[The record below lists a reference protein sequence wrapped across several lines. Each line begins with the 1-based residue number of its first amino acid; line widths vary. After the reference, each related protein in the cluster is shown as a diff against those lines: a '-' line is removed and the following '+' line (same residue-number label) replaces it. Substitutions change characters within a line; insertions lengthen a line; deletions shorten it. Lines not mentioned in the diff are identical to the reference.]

1 MYNPRL
7 YTLRPTPYTRKIAL
21 KCDFSCTSAN
31 FVVPLQPIMVLNYIW
46 IGLILL
52 AVVMGC
58 VQFFAFGQSEIFNEI
73 LNSTFASAKNG
84 FEISIGLTGILALW
98 MGILNIGQQG
108 GVVNTLSRGVAP
120 FFRRIFPE
128 IPKNHP
134 VFGTMFMN
142 FSANMLGLDNAA
154 TPIGLKAMSEL
165 QDLNADK
172 QKASNAMIMFVVLGA
187 SGLTII
193 PTTIMAYRAQ
203 MGAANPADVFLPLMM
218 ATYFSTLAG
227 MLSVCFVQKIKI
239 WDKVILGTLIA
250 LTAIMVGMLFAAR
263 HLPEKTLTTLSAL
276 VAAVMLLGIICW
288 FIIQATVRKVNVYE
302 AFIDGAKGGFQTAI
316 GIIPYLIA
324 ILVAV
329 GMFRAS
335 GAMGLL
341 EQGMAQLFAWIG
353 INPDMASAVPTAL
366 MKPLS
371 GSGAR
376 GLMIEAMATH
386 GADSLVGRLCC
397 ILQGT
402 TDTTFYV
409 ISVYFGSV
417 GIKNT
422 RHAVGCCLFC
432 DLIGI
437 IAAFTIASIF
447 FG

>member
-1 MYNPRL
+1 
-7 YTLRPTPYTRKIAL
+7 
-21 KCDFSCTSAN
+21 
-31 FVVPLQPIMVLNYIW
+31 MVLNYIW

-52 AVVMGC
+52 AIVMGC
-58 VQFFAFGQSEIFNEI
+58 VQFFAFGQSDIFSEI
-73 LNSTFASAKNG
+73 LNSTFASAESG
-84 FEISIGLTGILALW
+84 FKISIGLTGILSLW
-98 MGILNIGQQG
+98 MGILTIGQQG

-128 IPKNHP
+128 IPAEHP

-142 FSANMLGLDNAA
+142 IASNMLGLDNAA
-154 TPIGLKAMSEL
+154 TPIGLKAMTQL
-165 QDLNADK
+165 QEINADK
-172 QKASNAMIMFVVLGA
+172 TKASNAMIMFIVLGA

-203 MGAANPADVFLPLMM
+203 LGAANPADVFLPLLI

-227 MLSVCFVQKIKI
+227 LLACCVAQRIRI
-239 WDKVILGTLIA
+239 WDKVVLGVITL
-250 LTAIMVGMLFAAR
+250 LTALVVLLLILAKR
-263 HLPEKTLTTLSAL
+263 LPEETLSATSAL
-276 VAAVMLLGIICW
+276 LAAIILLGVISW
-288 FIIQATVRKVNVYE
+288 FIIQATIRKVNVYE
-302 AFIDGAKGGFQTAI
+302 AFIDGAKEGFKTAI

-341 EQGMAQLFAWIG
+341 EQGLAYLFSLVG
-353 INPDMASAVPTAL
+353 INPDLSAAVPTAI

-376 GLMIEAMATH
+376 GLMIEAMTTH

-409 ISVYFGSV
+409 LAVYFGSI
-417 GIKNT
+417 GIKDT
-422 RHAVGCCLFC
+422 RHAVVCCLIA
-432 DLIGI
+432 DLIGV
-437 IAAFTIASIF
+437 IAAFTVASIF
-447 FG
+447 FS

>member
-1 MYNPRL
+1 
-7 YTLRPTPYTRKIAL
+7 
-21 KCDFSCTSAN
+21 
-31 FVVPLQPIMVLNYIW
+31 MVLNYIW

-58 VQFFAFGQSEIFNEI
+58 VQFFVFGQSEIFTEI

-128 IPKNHP
+128 IPAKHP

-227 MLSVCFVQKIKI
+227 MLAVCFVQKIKI
-239 WDKVILGTLIA
+239 WDKVIIGTILT
-250 LTAIMVGMLFAAR
+250 LTALMIGMLFAAR
-263 HLPEKTLTTLSAL
+263 HLPEETLNSVSAL
-276 VAAVMLLGIICW
+276 VAAIILLGIICW
-288 FIIQATVRKVNVYE
+288 FIIQASVRKVNVYD

-341 EQGMAQLFAWIG
+341 EQGMSALFAWIG
-353 INPDMASAVPTAL
+353 INPDMAGAVPTAL

-437 IAAFTIASIF
+437 IAAFIIANIF

>member
-1 MYNPRL
+1 
-7 YTLRPTPYTRKIAL
+7 
-21 KCDFSCTSAN
+21 
-31 FVVPLQPIMVLNYIW
+31 MVLNYIW

-58 VQFFAFGQSEIFNEI
+58 VQFFVFGQSDIFNEI

-120 FFRRIFPE
+120 FFRRIFPG
-128 IPKNHP
+128 IPAKHP

-154 TPIGLKAMSEL
+154 TPIGLKAISEL
-165 QDLNADK
+165 QDINTDK

-239 WDKVILGTLIA
+239 WDKVILGTLIG

-263 HLPEKTLTTLSAL
+263 HLPEATLNTVSAL
-276 VAAVMLLGIICW
+276 IAAIMLLGIICW
-288 FIIQATVRKVNVYE
+288 FIIQATAKKVNVYD
-302 AFIDGAKGGFQTAI
+302 AFIEGAKGGFQTAI

-341 EQGMAQLFAWIG
+341 EQGMASLFAWIG

-417 GIKNT
+417 GIKET
-422 RHAVGCCLFC
+422 RHAIGCCLFC

-437 IAAFTIASIF
+437 IAAFTIANIF

>member
-1 MYNPRL
+1 MHSVL
-7 YTLRPTPYTRKIAL
+7 LRHIT
-21 KCDFSCTSAN
+21 
-31 FVVPLQPIMVLNYIW
+31 IMVLNYIW
-46 IGLILL
+46 VGLILL
-52 AVVMGC
+52 AVIMGC
-58 VQFFAFGQSEIFNEI
+58 VQFFVFGQSEIFNEI

-120 FFRRIFPE
+120 FFRRIFPG
-128 IPKNHP
+128 IPAKHP

-165 QDLNADK
+165 QDINTDK

-239 WDKVILGTLIA
+239 WDKVILGTIIG

-263 HLPEKTLTTLSAL
+263 HLPEATLNTVSAL
-276 VAAVMLLGIICW
+276 IAAIMLLGIICW
-288 FIIQATVRKVNVYE
+288 FVIQATIKKVNVYD
-302 AFIDGAKGGFQTAI
+302 AFIEGAKGGFQTAI

-341 EQGMAQLFAWIG
+341 EQGMASLFAWIG

-422 RHAVGCCLFC
+422 RHAIGCCLFC
-432 DLIGI
+432 DLVGI
-437 IAAFTIASIF
+437 IAAFTIANIF

>member
-1 MYNPRL
+1 
-7 YTLRPTPYTRKIAL
+7 
-21 KCDFSCTSAN
+21 
-31 FVVPLQPIMVLNYIW
+31 MVLNYIW

-58 VQFFAFGQSEIFNEI
+58 VQFFVFGQSDIFNEI
-73 LNSTFASAKNG
+73 LNSTFSSAKNG

-108 GVVNTLSRGVAP
+108 GVVHTLSRGVAP
-120 FFRRIFPE
+120 FFRRIFPG
-128 IPKNHP
+128 IPAKHP

-165 QDLNADK
+165 QDINTDK

-239 WDKVILGTLIA
+239 WDKVILGTLIG

-263 HLPEKTLTTLSAL
+263 HLPEATLNTVSAL
-276 VAAVMLLGIICW
+276 IAAIMLLSIICW
-288 FIIQATVRKVNVYE
+288 FVIQATVKKVNVYD
-302 AFIDGAKGGFQTAI
+302 AFIEGAKGGFQTAI

-341 EQGMAQLFAWIG
+341 EQGMASLFAWIG

-417 GIKNT
+417 GIKET
-422 RHAVGCCLFC
+422 RHAIGCCLFC
-432 DLIGI
+432 DLVGI
-437 IAAFTIASIF
+437 IAAFTIANIF

>member
-1 MYNPRL
+1 
-7 YTLRPTPYTRKIAL
+7 
-21 KCDFSCTSAN
+21 
-31 FVVPLQPIMVLNYIW
+31 MVLNYIW

-52 AVVMGC
+52 AVIMGC
-58 VQFFAFGQSEIFNEI
+58 VQFFVFGQSEIFNEI
-73 LNSTFASAKNG
+73 LNSTFSSAKNG

-120 FFRRIFPE
+120 FFRRIFPG
-128 IPKNHP
+128 IPAKHP

-165 QDLNADK
+165 QDINTDK

-239 WDKVILGTLIA
+239 WDKVILGTLIG

-263 HLPEKTLTTLSAL
+263 HLPEATLNTVSAL
-276 VAAVMLLGIICW
+276 IAAIMLLGIVCW
-288 FIIQATVRKVNVYE
+288 FIIQATAKKVNVYD
-302 AFIDGAKGGFQTAI
+302 AFIEGAKGGFQTAI

-341 EQGMAQLFAWIG
+341 EQGMASLFAWIG

-417 GIKNT
+417 GIKET
-422 RHAVGCCLFC
+422 RHAIGCCLFC

-437 IAAFTIASIF
+437 IAAFTIANIF

>member
-1 MYNPRL
+1 
-7 YTLRPTPYTRKIAL
+7 
-21 KCDFSCTSAN
+21 
-31 FVVPLQPIMVLNYIW
+31 MVLNYIW
-46 IGLILL
+46 IALILL
-52 AVVMGC
+52 AVIMGC
-58 VQFFAFGQSEIFNEI
+58 VQFFVFGQSDIFTEI
-73 LNSTFASAKNG
+73 LNSTFASAENG
-84 FEISIGLTGILALW
+84 FKISIGLTGILALW

-128 IPKNHP
+128 IPPKHP

-165 QDLNADK
+165 QELNSDK

-227 MLSVCFVQKIKI
+227 LLAVCFVQKIKI
-239 WDKVILGTLIA
+239 WDKVILGTLIG
-250 LTAIMVGMLFAAR
+250 LTALMVGMLLAAR
-263 HLPEKTLTTLSAL
+263 HLPEETLNTLSSL
-276 VAAVMLLGIICW
+276 IAAIILLGIICW

-341 EQGMAQLFAWIG
+341 EQGIAQLFTGIG

-422 RHAVGCCLFC
+422 RHAVGCCLVC

-437 IAAFTIASIF
+437 IVAFTVANIF

>member
-1 MYNPRL
+1 
-7 YTLRPTPYTRKIAL
+7 
-21 KCDFSCTSAN
+21 
-31 FVVPLQPIMVLNYIW
+31 
-46 IGLILL
+46 
-52 AVVMGC
+52 MGC
-58 VQFFAFGQSEIFNEI
+58 VQFFVFGQSDIFNEI
-73 LNSTFASAKNG
+73 LNSTFSSAKSG

-108 GVVNTLSRGVAP
+108 GVVSTLSRGVAP
-120 FFRRIFPE
+120 FFRRIFPG
-128 IPKNHP
+128 IPAKHP

-154 TPIGLKAMSEL
+154 TPIGLKAMAEL
-165 QDLNADK
+165 QDINTDK

-239 WDKVILGTLIA
+239 WDKVILGTLIG

-263 HLPEKTLTTLSAL
+263 HLPEATLNTVSAL
-276 VAAVMLLGIICW
+276 IAAVMLLGIVCW
-288 FIIQATVRKVNVYE
+288 FVIQATIKKVNVYD
-302 AFIDGAKGGFQTAI
+302 AFIEGAKGGFQTAI

-341 EQGMAQLFAWIG
+341 EQAMASLFAWIG

-422 RHAVGCCLFC
+422 RHAIGCCLFC

-437 IAAFTIASIF
+437 IAAFTIANIF

>member
-1 MYNPRL
+1 
-7 YTLRPTPYTRKIAL
+7 
-21 KCDFSCTSAN
+21 
-31 FVVPLQPIMVLNYIW
+31 MVLNYIW

-52 AVVMGC
+52 AIVMGC
-58 VQFFAFGQSEIFNEI
+58 VQFFAFGQSDIFSEI
-73 LNSTFASAKNG
+73 LNSTFASAESG
-84 FEISIGLTGILALW
+84 FKISIGLTGVLSLW

-128 IPKNHP
+128 IPNRHP
-134 VFGTMFMN
+134 VYGTMFMN
-142 FSANMLGLDNAA
+142 FASNMLGLDNAA
-154 TPIGLKAMSEL
+154 TPIGLRAMSEL
-165 QDLNADK
+165 QTLNTNK
-172 QKASNAMIMFVVLGA
+172 SKASNAMIMFVVLGA

-203 MGAANPADVFLPLMM
+203 LGATNPADVFLPLLI

-227 MLSVCFVQKIKI
+227 LLACCVAQRIRI
-239 WDKVILGTLIA
+239 WDKVVLGVITL
-250 LTAIMVGMLFAAR
+250 LTALVVLLLILAKR
-263 HLPEKTLTTLSAL
+263 LPEETLSATSAL
-276 VAAVMLLGIICW
+276 LAAIILLGVISW
-288 FIIQATVRKVNVYE
+288 FIIQATIRKVNVYE
-302 AFIDGAKGGFQTAI
+302 AFIDGAKEGFKTAI

-341 EQGMAQLFAWIG
+341 EQGLAYLFSLVG
-353 INPDMASAVPTAL
+353 INPDLSAAVPTAI

-376 GLMIEAMATH
+376 GLMIEAMTTH

-409 ISVYFGSV
+409 LAVYFGSI
-417 GIKNT
+417 GIKDT
-422 RHAVGCCLFC
+422 RHAVVCCLIA
-432 DLIGI
+432 DLIGV
-437 IAAFTIASIF
+437 IAAFTVASIF
-447 FG
+447 FS

>member
-1 MYNPRL
+1 
-7 YTLRPTPYTRKIAL
+7 
-21 KCDFSCTSAN
+21 
-31 FVVPLQPIMVLNYIW
+31 MVLNYIW

-52 AVVMGC
+52 AVIMGC
-58 VQFFAFGQSEIFNEI
+58 VQFFVFGQSEIFNEI

-108 GVVNTLSRGVAP
+108 GVVHTLSRGVAP
-120 FFRRIFPE
+120 FFRRIFPG
-128 IPKNHP
+128 IPAKHP

-165 QDLNADK
+165 QDINTDK

-239 WDKVILGTLIA
+239 WDKVILGTLIG

-263 HLPEKTLTTLSAL
+263 HLPEATLNTVSAL
-276 VAAVMLLGIICW
+276 IAAIMLLSIICW
-288 FIIQATVRKVNVYE
+288 FVIQATVKKVNVYD
-302 AFIDGAKGGFQTAI
+302 AFIEGAKGGFQTAI

-335 GAMGLL
+335 GAMGLF
-341 EQGMAQLFAWIG
+341 EQGMASLFAWIG

-417 GIKNT
+417 GIKET
-422 RHAVGCCLFC
+422 RHAIGCCLFC

-437 IAAFTIASIF
+437 IAAFTIANIF

>member
-1 MYNPRL
+1 
-7 YTLRPTPYTRKIAL
+7 
-21 KCDFSCTSAN
+21 
-31 FVVPLQPIMVLNYIW
+31 MVLNYIW

-52 AVVMGC
+52 AVIMGC
-58 VQFFAFGQSEIFNEI
+58 VQFFVFGQSEIFNEI
-73 LNSTFASAKNG
+73 LNSTFSSAKNG

-120 FFRRIFPE
+120 FFRRIFPG
-128 IPKNHP
+128 IPAKHP

-165 QDLNADK
+165 QDINTDK

-227 MLSVCFVQKIKI
+227 LLAVCFVQKIKI
-239 WDKVILGTLIA
+239 WDKVILGTLIG

-263 HLPEKTLTTLSAL
+263 HLPEATLNTVSAL
-276 VAAVMLLGIICW
+276 IAAIMLLGIVCW
-288 FIIQATVRKVNVYE
+288 FVIQATVKKVNVYD
-302 AFIDGAKGGFQTAI
+302 AFIEGAKGGFQTAI

-341 EQGMAQLFAWIG
+341 EQGMASLFAWIG

-417 GIKNT
+417 GIKET
-422 RHAVGCCLFC
+422 RHAIGCCLFC

-437 IAAFTIASIF
+437 IAAFTIANIF